1 MFFCSQYWP
10 ILPIYVYVYFL
21 LCDACRLLFVHLY
34 CNRFKVTAPVF
45 EKSLVLKEINVT
57 FLYSLLTQCK
67 KVQVI
72 VLCLSVC
79 LYVSHFTRIL
89 LPYTMAPLKAAPS
102 TPHPPP
108 PPPPPRPPTGT
119 ATGVVAK
126 ILQNG
131 TFMAFTSVAV
141 LSYSWGN
148 KTLSQLW
155 RQYQSD
161 L

>member
-21 LCDACRLLFVHLY
+21 SCDACRLLFVHLY

-108 PPPPPRPPTGT
+108 PPPPPSTHWHCYRCSGKNITKWNIYG
-119 ATGVVAK
+119 
-126 ILQNG
+126 IY
-131 TFMAFTSVAV
+131 
-141 LSYSWGN
+141 LSSCFE
-148 KTLSQLW
+148 LLL
-155 RQYQSD
+155 R
-161 L
+161 